1 MSQVLLQ
8 TSLESATMFLHENSA
23 NSLAW
28 EPTLS
33 TFGRTTSPWAS
44 EGTCCSYFSRIS
56 PSAEPPM
63 RPVWEI
69 LKAGAPRHSLGPEL
83 GAGRRGE
90 ADPRLQVSV
99 TSHASQAGGTLFAL
113 NQSRRSSWPGVP
125 EHSTCPYRLPPRC
138 AGGNQGCEQ
147 SHPHAPLWL
156 PAWLSKG
163 T

>member
-8 TSLESATMFLHENSA
+8 TSLESAMMFLHENSA

-33 TFGRTTSPWAS
+33 TFGRTTSPWTS

-69 LKAGAPRHSLGPEL
+69 LQAGAPRHSLGPSL
-83 GAGRRGE
+83 GPADEVGPTRGSRCPSPVTPPKQE
-90 ADPRLQVSV
+90 A
-99 TSHASQAGGTLFAL
+99 
-113 NQSRRSSWPGVP
+113 
-125 EHSTCPYRLPPRC
+125 HSLR
-138 AGGNQGCEQ
+138 
-147 SHPHAPLWL
+147 
-156 PAWLSKG
+156 
-163 T
+163 